1 MRIARKG
8 LFKWKAFVCEK
19 GWRFRIASE
28 FFANERFLVCKKGG
42 FGGLFIKLLIMETF
56 WVVKKAD
63 FSAHARPLGEEK
75 LLLTKKVGFFSS
87 CKADQ

>member
-1 MRIARKG
+1 M
-8 LFKWKAFVCEK
+8 
-19 GWRFRIASE
+19 
-28 FFANERFLVCKKGG
+28 CKKGG

-75 LLLTKKVGFFSS
+75 LLLVKKVSVFSL
-87 CKADQ
+87 CKTNR

>member
-1 MRIARKG
+1 M
-8 LFKWKAFVCEK
+8 
-19 GWRFRIASE
+19 
-28 FFANERFLVCKKGG
+28 CKKGG

-75 LLLTKKVGFFSS
+75 LLLVKKVGVFSS
-87 CKADQ
+87 CKTNR

>member
-1 MRIARKG
+1 M
-8 LFKWKAFVCEK
+8 
-19 GWRFRIASE
+19 
-28 FFANERFLVCKKGG
+28 CKKGG

-75 LLLTKKVGFFSS
+75 FFGCQKSRRFQLMQDQPIKKSFF
-87 CKADQ
+87 